1 MLVFKKGVGK
11 IFIVTLNESKTIAEP
26 TYVFNFRHITL
37 KITLTKE
44 YSFNEDVSDYPSRC
58 NEFIMPEDFF
68 DEAREGQYT
77 YEVIEKET
85 DTILEV
91 GKMLLQPAT
100 LTNKNG
106 YSKQAQRAGFRN

>member
-1 MLVFKKGVGK
+1 MLLFKKGEEK
-11 IFIVTLNESKTIAEP
+11 SFIVTLNESKTIAEP

-37 KITLTKE
+37 KTVISKTYT
-44 YSFNEDVSDYPSRC
+44 SDEDVSDYPNRF
-58 NEFIMPEDFF
+58 NEFLMPEDFF
-68 DEAREGQYT
+68 NEAREGQYT
-77 YEVIEKET
+77 YEVIEQET

-106 YSKQAQRAGFRN
+106 YSTQAQRAGFRN